1 MYCLSLMGL
10 SKLKR
15 AIFYLTIGTE
25 SITQLH
31 KSNSEQSKY
40 GWSHQCH
47 AFARKGTFFL
57 NMSIS
62 ENLKTELF
70 LQSVFRTTKMYTLS
84 LKKVASWWFYTKPA
98 NGFYCTDDNTDGECS
113 IDNDI
118 AADVTVPNDGTW
130 QKGGHSSLYS
140 RNWLLCPFR
149 IM

>member
-1 MYCLSLMGL
+1 MVRKVSPNYISQTLSSPNMVEVTNVTLLPGREL
-10 SKLKR
+10 FFWTCQFQKIWKL
-15 AIFYLTIGTE
+15 
-25 SITQLH
+25 
-31 KSNSEQSKY
+31 
-40 GWSHQCH
+40 
-47 AFARKGTFFL
+47 
-57 NMSIS
+57 
-62 ENLKTELF
+62 ELF
-70 LQSVFRTTKMYTLS
+70 LQSVFRATKMYTLS
-84 LKKVASWWFYTKPA
+84 LKKVASWWFYTEPA

>member
-1 MYCLSLMGL
+1 MVRKVSPNYISQTLSSPNMVEVTNVTLLPGREL
-10 SKLKR
+10 FFWTCQFQKIWKL
-15 AIFYLTIGTE
+15 
-25 SITQLH
+25 
-31 KSNSEQSKY
+31 
-40 GWSHQCH
+40 
-47 AFARKGTFFL
+47 
-57 NMSIS
+57 
-62 ENLKTELF
+62 ELF
-70 LQSVFRTTKMYTLS
+70 LQSVFRATKMHTLS

-113 IDNDI
+113 IANDI